1 MDYKEQMKRAN
12 ENNAF
17 MIHNGVRAVE
27 LSETAARVEMDP
39 EKTSLNSMGGVHA
52 GLMFL
57 MAEAAAGL
65 LVRNDGRT
73 WCDHRF
79 LLPVP
84 APLPVRQSLCMRRP
98 GSQKGDGPCPS
109 AIPAFMEGIP
119 GSCLQRGILRSSAR
133 NKEDAP
139 AVPAGPRVF
148 LLRHGEAVKRPGAR
162 TGLPVDI
169 REKAC

>member
-1 MDYKEQMKRAN
+1 MSFLRRQVMDYKEQMKRAN

-73 WCDHRF
+73 CVTIDSSFRF
-79 LLPVP
+79 L
-84 APLPVRQSLCMRRP
+84 
-98 GSQKGDGPCPS
+98 
-109 AIPAFMEGIP
+109 
-119 GSCLQRGILRSSAR
+119 RS
-133 NKEDAP
+133 
-139 AVPAGPRVF
+139 AGPSEDRKSV
-148 LLRHGEAVKRPGAR
+148 V
-162 TGLPVDI
+162 
-169 REKAC
+169 

>member
-1 MDYKEQMKRAN
+1 MSFLRRQVMDYKEQMKRAN

-73 WCDHRF
+73 CVTIDSSFRF
-79 LLPVP
+79 L
-84 APLPVRQSLCMRRP
+84 
-98 GSQKGDGPCPS
+98 
-109 AIPAFMEGIP
+109 
-119 GSCLQRGILRSSAR
+119 RS
-133 NKEDAP
+133 
-139 AVPAGPRVF
+139 AGPSEPLYAEARVTKRGTDRV
-148 LLRHGEAVKRPGAR
+148 LLPFRRLWKGFREAVCRGGFYVLLPGIRRMLPPFPPDRAFSCAPWGGCEE
-162 TGLPVDI
+162 TGGPE
-169 REKAC
+169 RGPG

>member
-1 MDYKEQMKRAN
+1 MSFLRRQVMDYKEQMKQAN

-65 LVRNDGRT
+65 LV
-73 WCDHRF
+73 CDHRF

-84 APLPVRQSLCMRRP
+84 ALCRSVRAFVCGGQGHKKGTDRVLLPFRRLW
-98 GSQKGDGPCPS
+98 KG
-109 AIPAFMEGIP
+109 F
-119 GSCLQRGILRSSAR
+119 R
-133 NKEDAP
+133 
-139 AVPAGPRVF
+139 
-148 LLRHGEAVKRPGAR
+148 EAVCRGGFYVLLPGIRRMLPPFPPDRAFSCAPWGGCEE
-162 TGLPVDI
+162 TGGGPE
-169 REKAC
+169 RGPG

>member
-1 MDYKEQMKRAN
+1 MSFLRRQVMDYKEQMKQAN

-73 WCDHRF
+73 CVTIDSSFRF
-79 LLPVP
+79 L
-84 APLPVRQSLCMRRP
+84 
-98 GSQKGDGPCPS
+98 
-109 AIPAFMEGIP
+109 
-119 GSCLQRGILRSSAR
+119 RS
-133 NKEDAP
+133 
-139 AVPAGPRVF
+139 AGPSEPLYAEARVI
-148 LLRHGEAVKRPGAR
+148 KRGR
-162 TGLPVDI
+162 TVSFCHSGVYGRDSGKLFAEGDFTFFCQ
-169 REKAC
+169 E

>member
-1 MDYKEQMKRAN
+1 MSFLRRQVMDYKEQMKQAN

-39 EKTSLNSMGGVHA
+39 EKTSLNSMGGIHA

-73 WCDHRF
+73 CVTIDSSFRF
-79 LLPVP
+79 LRSAGLSE
-84 APLPVRQSLCMRRP
+84 PLYAEARVIKRGRTVSFCHSGVYGR
-98 GSQKGDGPCPS
+98 
-109 AIPAFMEGIP
+109 E
-119 GSCLQRGILRSSAR
+119 RGILRSSAR

-148 LLRHGEAVKRPGAR
+148 LRAMGRL
-162 TGLPVDI
+162 
-169 REKAC
+169 

>member
-1 MDYKEQMKRAN
+1 MSFLRRQVMDYKEQMKQAN

-17 MIHNGVRAVE
+17 MIHNERPGRGAF
-27 LSETAARVEMDP
+27 RD
-39 EKTSLNSMGGVHA
+39 GGA
-52 GLMFL
+52 GGDGSGKDIPQF
-57 MAEAAAGL
+57 
-65 LVRNDGRT
+65 DGRHPCGT
-73 WCDHRF
+73 DVSDGGGGCGASGEKRRKNVCDHRF

-84 APLPVRQSLCMRRP
+84 ALCRSVRAFVCGGQGHKR
-98 GSQKGDGPCPS
+98 GTEPCPS

-148 LLRHGEAVKRPGAR
+148 LRAMGRL
-162 TGLPVDI
+162 
-169 REKAC
+169 

>member
-1 MDYKEQMKRAN
+1 MSFLRRQVMDYKEQMKQAN

-39 EKTSLNSMGGVHA
+39 EKTSLNSMGGIHA

-73 WCDHRF
+73 CVTIDSSFRVPALCRSVRAFVCGGQGHKKGTDRV
-79 LLPVP
+79 LLPF
-84 APLPVRQSLCMRRP
+84 RRLW
-98 GSQKGDGPCPS
+98 
-109 AIPAFMEGIP
+109 EGIP

-148 LLRHGEAVKRPGAR
+148 LRAMGRL
-162 TGLPVDI
+162 
-169 REKAC
+169 

>member
-1 MDYKEQMKRAN
+1 MDYKEQIKRAN

-73 WCDHRF
+73 CVTIDSSFRF
-79 LLPVP
+79 LRSAGPSE
-84 APLPVRQSLCMRRP
+84 SLYAEARVK
-98 GSQKGDGPCPS
+98 KGDGPYLS
-109 AIPAFMEGIP
+109 AIPEFMEGIP
-119 GSCLQRGILRSSAR
+119 GSCLQRGILRFSVR
-133 NKEDAP
+133 
-139 AVPAGPRVF
+139 R
-148 LLRHGEAVKRPGAR
+148 GEAVRRPGGAR
-162 TGLPVDI
+162 TGPS
-169 REKAC
+169 

>member
-1 MDYKEQMKRAN
+1 MDYKEQMKQAN

-39 EKTSLNSMGGVHA
+39 EKTSLNSMGGIHA

-73 WCDHRF
+73 CVTIDSSFRF
-79 LLPVP
+79 LRSAGLSEDVYKRQFYILTGIQHPGQVIKGRVRIRAPHALYEGGDRIVMIVPVLVLSLIHIWLPISKTF
-84 APLPVRQSLCMRRP
+84 RD
-98 GSQKGDGPCPS
+98 K
-109 AIPAFMEGIP
+109 
-119 GSCLQRGILRSSAR
+119 
-133 NKEDAP
+133 
-139 AVPAGPRVF
+139 
-148 LLRHGEAVKRPGAR
+148 
-162 TGLPVDI
+162 
-169 REKAC
+169 

>member
-1 MDYKEQMKRAN
+1 MSFLRRQVMDYKEQMKQAN

-57 MAEAAAGL
+57 MVEAAAGL

-73 WCDHRF
+73 IPPSGSC
-79 LLPVP
+79 
-84 APLPVRQSLCMRRP
+84 ALPVRQSLCMRRP
-98 GSQKGDGPCPS
+98 GPQKGDGPCPS

-148 LLRHGEAVKRPGAR
+148 LRAMGRL
-162 TGLPVDI
+162 
-169 REKAC
+169 

>member
-1 MDYKEQMKRAN
+1 MSFLRRQVMDYKEQMKRAN

-39 EKTSLNSMGGVHA
+39 EKTSLNFMGGVHA

-73 WCDHRF
+73 CVTIDSSFRF
-79 LLPVP
+79 L
-84 APLPVRQSLCMRRP
+84 
-98 GSQKGDGPCPS
+98 
-109 AIPAFMEGIP
+109 
-119 GSCLQRGILRSSAR
+119 RS
-133 NKEDAP
+133 
-139 AVPAGPRVF
+139 AGPSEPLYAEARVLPPF
-148 LLRHGEAVKRPGAR
+148 PPDRAFSCAPWGGCEETGAR
-162 TGLPVDI
+162 TGSRLTSG
-169 REKAC
+169 RKRARMGGN

>member
-1 MDYKEQMKRAN
+1 MSFLRRQVMDYKEQMKRAN

-73 WCDHRF
+73 CVTIDSSFRF
-79 LLPVP
+79 L
-84 APLPVRQSLCMRRP
+84 
-98 GSQKGDGPCPS
+98 
-109 AIPAFMEGIP
+109 
-119 GSCLQRGILRSSAR
+119 RS
-133 NKEDAP
+133 
-139 AVPAGPRVF
+139 AGPSEPLYAEARVTKRGRTVSF
-148 LLRHGEAVKRPGAR
+148 CHSGVYVLLPGIRRMLPPFPPDRAFSCAPWGGCEE
-162 TGLPVDI
+162 TGGPE
-169 REKAC
+169 RGPG

>member
-1 MDYKEQMKRAN
+1 MSFLRRQVMDYKEQMKQAN

-39 EKTSLNSMGGVHA
+39 EKTSLNSMGGIHA

-73 WCDHRF
+73 CVTIDSSFRF
-79 LLPVP
+79 LRSAGLSE
-84 APLPVRQSLCMRRP
+84 PLYAEAR
-98 GSQKGDGPCPS
+98 GPCPS

-148 LLRHGEAVKRPGAR
+148 LRAMGRL
-162 TGLPVDI
+162 
-169 REKAC
+169 

>member
-1 MDYKEQMKRAN
+1 MKRAN

-39 EKTSLNSMGGVHA
+39 EKTSLNFMGGVHA

-73 WCDHRF
+73 CVTIDSSFRF
-79 LLPVP
+79 LRSAGP
-84 APLPVRQSLCMRRP
+84 
-98 GSQKGDGPCPS
+98 SQKGAGPCPS
-109 AIPAFMEGIP
+109 VIPAFMEGIP
-119 GSCLQRGILRSSAR
+119 GSCLQRGILRFSAR

-148 LLRHGEAVKRPGAR
+148 LRAMGRL
-162 TGLPVDI
+162 
-169 REKAC
+169 

>member
-1 MDYKEQMKRAN
+1 MSFLRRQVMDYKEQMKRAN

-73 WCDHRF
+73 CVTIDSSFRF
-79 LLPVP
+79 L
-84 APLPVRQSLCMRRP
+84 
-98 GSQKGDGPCPS
+98 
-109 AIPAFMEGIP
+109 
-119 GSCLQRGILRSSAR
+119 RS
-133 NKEDAP
+133 
-139 AVPAGPRVF
+139 AGPSEPLYAEARVKKGPDRVLLSFRRLWKEFREAVCRGGFYVF
-148 LLRHGEAVKRPGAR
+148 LPGIRRMLPPFPPDRAFSCAPWGGCEE
-162 TGLPVDI
+162 TGGPE
-169 REKAC
+169 RGPG